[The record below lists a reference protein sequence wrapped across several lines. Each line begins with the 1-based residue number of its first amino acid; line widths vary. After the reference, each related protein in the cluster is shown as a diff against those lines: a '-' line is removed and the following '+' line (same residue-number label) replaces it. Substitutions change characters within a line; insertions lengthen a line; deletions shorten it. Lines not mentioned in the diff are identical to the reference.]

1 MRGGAAPLTVGQKA
15 MVLAA
20 RILPPPRFSVPNTA
34 PTPTAPTAVR
44 GDIWAGAIAAAPTSA
59 DTDDPDNAGI
69 RREPELPE
77 HEEIVSEARNP
88 VQEFEPI
95 EDESDDDAQRQRLMQ
110 RNFGNARQISLDA
123 GDDMQM

>member
-1 MRGGAAPLTVGQKA
+1 MRGDA
-15 MVLAA
+15 
-20 RILPPPRFSVPNTA
+20 
-34 PTPTAPTAVR
+34 
-44 GDIWAGAIAAAPTSA
+44 WAGAIAAAPTPA

-77 HEEIVSEARNP
+77 HEEIVPAPKKP

-95 EDESDDDAQRQRLMQ
+95 EDELDDDAQRQRVMQ
-110 RNFGNARQISLDA
+110 RNFSNARQISLDA